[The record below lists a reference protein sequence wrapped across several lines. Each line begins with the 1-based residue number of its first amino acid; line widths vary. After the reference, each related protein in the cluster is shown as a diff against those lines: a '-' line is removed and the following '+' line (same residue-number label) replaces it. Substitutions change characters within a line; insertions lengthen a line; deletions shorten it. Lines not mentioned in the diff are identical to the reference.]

1 MDESSNLRAESEVPQ
16 ESTWQAQKSAA
27 TRRQIIEAA
36 IDCLVKLGYART
48 TTTRIA
54 DAAGLSRGAMLHHF
68 PTKLDIVRAAVTELH
83 AKRLKAFR
91 KAIAG
96 VPAAGRDRV
105 RAAVDAYWQ
114 HARHPIFVAFFEL
127 SVAART
133 DPELE
138 AIMRPAQ
145 AAFDEAWVR
154 TAREAFPEWQGNP
167 DAFDL
172 ALHVSRY
179 MLEGMAVSFL
189 THEETERGRLV
200 RDYLEKLLIGL
211 RPEADRARNSNGS

>member
-1 MDESSNLRAESEVPQ
+1 MSDESQARTGGLTEPPGDA
-16 ESTWQAQKSAA
+16 TWQAQKSAA
-27 TRRQIIEAA
+27 TRRQIIDAA
-36 IDCLVKLGYART
+36 IDCLVRVGYART

-54 DAAGLSRGAMLHHF
+54 EVAGLSRGAMLHHF
-68 PTKLDIVRAAVTELH
+68 PTKLDIVRAAVNELH

-91 KAIAG
+91 KAIER

-105 RAAVDAYWQ
+105 RSAVDAYWQ

-133 DPELE
+133 DTELE

-154 TAREAFPEWQGNP
+154 TAREAFPEWQSDP
-167 DAFDL
+167 EAFDL

-179 MLEGMAVSFL
+179 LLEGMAVSFL
-189 THEETERGRLV
+189 THEETERGRHV
-200 RDYLEKLLIGL
+200 RDYLERLLLGL
-211 RPEADRARNSNGS
+211 RPGGRAGNGSG